1 MPMHE
6 TQLTELHADGDL
18 TTESCQLYSVSVI
31 ADGGGA
37 ATVTL
42 YNGDNATIGVE
53 LWGGGTNAALQKQ
66 FHVFAGA
73 RFNQG
78 IHAHFV
84 NCAKVYF
91 EYR

>member
-1 MPMHE
+1 MHE
-6 TQLTELHADGDL
+6 TALTEKHADGDL
-18 TTESCQLYSVSVI
+18 TTANTRLYSVSVI

-42 YNGDNATIGVE
+42 YNGDGGTE

-73 RFNQG
+73 VFNRG